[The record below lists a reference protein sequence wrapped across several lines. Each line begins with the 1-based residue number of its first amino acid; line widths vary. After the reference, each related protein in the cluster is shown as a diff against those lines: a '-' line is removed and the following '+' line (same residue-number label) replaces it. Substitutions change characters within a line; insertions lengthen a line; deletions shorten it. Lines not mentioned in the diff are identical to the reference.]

1 MGVKKMHE
9 ILVTR
14 ALANKVLVVAVINE
28 DIRDWAAYIDAVP
41 GKSHEQEKAE
51 VARVGNKIPYEIAKI
66 LFPQIAS
73 EFQWRS

>member
-1 MGVKKMHE
+1 MNK

-14 ALANKVLVVAVINE
+14 ALANRVLVVAVINE

-41 GKSHEQEKAE
+41 GMDHEQEKAE

-66 LFPQIAS
+66 LFPQVVAS
-73 EFQWRS
+73 EYKWRD

>member
-1 MGVKKMHE
+1 MNK

-14 ALANKVLVVAVINE
+14 ALSSKVLVVAVINK

-51 VARVGNKIPYEIAKI
+51 VARVGNKLPFEIAKL

-73 EFQWRS
+73 EFQWRY